1 MRFNFV
7 SIAFAAGMAFAANPD
22 NTTFQA
28 RPVGEYPHRQT
39 SEKITIAVEQFVT
52 DEQSKDAFG
61 KANPWRSGI
70 LPVLVVVQNDSPN
83 ALRVDRLRFVY
94 LLPDRR
100 RIESTPAAE
109 LKFLRG
115 AKQPSNNPMP
125 SLGGIKLGKNNKN
138 PLAAWEI
145 EGRAFTAKMVPP
157 GQSASGFVYFQTPTT
172 SEAASMYICGLVN
185 ATSGNELYYFEIPL
199 SGK

>member
-1 MRFNFV
+1 V
-7 SIAFAAGMAFAANPD
+7 AFAASPD
-22 NTTFQA
+22 KATFQA
-28 RPVGEYPHRQT
+28 KPVTEYAHRQS
-39 SEKITIAVEQFVT
+39 SEKVTVAVEQFVT

-61 KANPWRSGI
+61 KTNPWRSGI

-94 LLPDRR
+94 QLPDQNKV
-100 RIESTPAAE
+100 ESTPAAE
-109 LKFLRG
+109 LRFLRG
-115 AKQPSNNPMP
+115 AKQPSNNPVP
-125 SLGGIKLGKNNKN
+125 VLGGIKLGKSNKN

-145 EGRAFTAKMVPP
+145 EGRAFTAKMIPP

-172 SEAASMYICGLVN
+172 SEAASMYISGLVN
-185 ATSGNELYYFEIPL
+185 AATGNELYYFEIPL